1 MSDNPKGRPCAAC
14 GSPLSDIRS
23 QFVRICSNGKCGKT
37 EQWNLDPGQAP
48 LLGESRDRGMA

>member
-1 MSDNPKGRPCAAC
+1 MNDKPKGRPCAAC
-14 GSPLSDIRS
+14 GSPLSDLRS

-48 LLGESRDRGMA
+48 LLGESRDRGMQ